1 MDRWTGWPMFGS
13 IGINLLLQLASS
25 CYLSKHIFFFRFLCY
40 VIFKE
45 LLPDINTDMS
55 NMFCSVLHQI
65 TENIQRL
72 KYANSVCGVSSNR
85 LRCTK

>member
-1 MDRWTGWPMFGS
+1 MDRWMGWPMLGS
-13 IGINLLLQLASS
+13 IGINLVLQLASS
-25 CYLSKHIFFFRFLCY
+25 CYLSKHIFFRFLCY

-72 KYANSVCGVSSNR
+72 KYANSVCGVSSNG

>member
-1 MDRWTGWPMFGS
+1 MDGMAYAWIYRD
-13 IGINLLLQLASS
+13 QLAFAVS
-25 CYLSKHIFFFRFLCY
+25 LKLLFEQTHFFFRFLCY

-72 KYANSVCGVSSNR
+72 KYANSVCGVSSNG